1 MSSVVE
7 HTRAMVEHVHAR
19 IAADATVL
27 AHLVDTSRSDDVAR
41 ANGASLVE
49 VRQHESNPSALC
61 VEVTRRGINKVSC
74 AEPLTPTLGD

>member
-1 MSSVVE
+1 
-7 HTRAMVEHVHAR
+7 MVEHVQAH

-27 AHLVDTSRSDDVAR
+27 AHLVDPSRSDDVAR
-41 ANGASLVE
+41 ANGAKIID

-61 VEVTRRGINKVSC
+61 VEVTRNGINKDSC